1 MLRLGSSIRSPIRS
15 RNTILRIS
23 TNRWQPKHLFKPQR
37 TFATFQTVADT
48 FTTIHETSGIPWLVL
63 IPTITFTL
71 RTVLT
76 LPFSILQRKRIVKQQ
91 ELRKVVQSMTPI
103 IKVRLAAAKA
113 SENEAST
120 KIKEKVTI
128 TSRKDLIEG
137 KKPMTDMMKQE
148 TTKQLTPEQ
157 IVLVAAKETRKRQKT
172 IFKQHKVQMWKNMI
186 LPLVQIPL
194 WCTVSMG
201 IRKLTEWKIEG
212 STHAWFE
219 SFKFHDIDL
228 TGPLEI
234 YPMVIPITL
243 GIVSILNVEYNG
255 KMLLRRTTDVVGI
268 ETYRDDNSRLTQGIK
283 SVLNVSRIGAV
294 FMMGVSSQASI
305 LLSLYWISSNL
316 YSLLQNIILDFLW
329 PYQK

>member
-1 MLRLGSSIRSPIRS
+1 MLRLGSTIRSQNMRT
-15 RNTILRIS
+15 NAILKVS
-23 TNRWQPKHLFKPQR
+23 ASRWQPRGIFKSHR

-71 RTVLT
+71 RTVFT
-76 LPFSILQRKRIVKQQ
+76 LPFSIWQRKRIVKQQ

-103 IKVRLAAAKA
+103 IKLRLAAAKA
-113 SENEAST
+113 SENEVS
-120 KIKEKVTI
+120 KVKDKVTI
-128 TSRKDLIEG
+128 TSRKDLIEK
-137 KKPMTDMMKQE
+137 KKPMTDVMKQE

-157 IVLVAAKETRKRQKT
+157 IVLIAAKETRKRQKS
-172 IFKQHKVQMWKNMI
+172 IFKQHNVQMWKNTI

-212 STHAWFE
+212 TTHAWFE

-243 GIVSILNVEYNG
+243 GVVSLLNVEYNG

-268 ETYRDDNSRLTQGIK
+268 DTYRDDNSRLTQGIK

-294 FMMGVSSQASI
+294 FMMGVSSQASV